1 MSVTMETRAPDPG
14 REAHTPFDAAMAERQ
29 RRLADAATQLKLEL
43 HGIDAVIDQV
53 IDAVRAWYVLP
64 QVITRPVIVCLWGL
78 TGTGK
83 TQLTRRL
90 AQLLGFYDRFV
101 EVQMDGFSNGSGSRG
116 TTVSGMLGNSGITE
130 GEPGILVLDEFQ
142 RFRTVDDKGKDLTAL
157 RYQDVWAL
165 LSDGRL
171 PPAVGSLQEIERKLA
186 DMRHT
191 EERAAREHDDDEP
204 DSDKRRRAAPL
215 RYRLD
220 PWDAQDIRQML
231 KLKEPLLEI
240 MEWPA
245 ARVHALLQEFQRSQ
259 QSWETDYSRL
269 LIFVSGNLDEMYA
282 HVAQRVEDCDTD
294 ADIFHDMTSRLTL
307 IDVKRALSQRF
318 RPEQIARLGNHHVIY
333 PSFNRATYELLVRDA
348 VQRYVGGIADSIGLR
363 FLVGDDVL
371 AEVYDNAVFP
381 TQGTRPLFS
390 SVHAILSASL
400 VDAALWAI
408 GEGVSPQ
415 SVLRV
420 TLSEDRRH
428 LAITA
433 SARGTPLRREFA
445 IPLELRRIKQR
456 ANRDFRALLAV
467 HEAGHGLVY
476 SLLFGRVPLEI
487 KINIASFEG
496 GYNSF
501 SRLQAVTRQNSLD
514 RICTILAGRA
524 AESLVFGEMACTTG
538 AEHDY
543 RQATEAASRYL
554 RYHGFGERISR
565 TDVTSNPDDHVNTD
579 VEPSNVAMEE
589 LLREQYTRAT
599 DLLRRHRAV
608 FKAVANQLMQDG
620 QVLPDAMVRLLAAHG
635 IEAVASAAA
644 QDGEGSAV
652 LESFAERLERFKE

>member
-29 RRLADAATQLKLEL
+29 RRLPDAATQLKLEL

-231 KLKEPLLEI
+231 KLREPLLEI

-269 LIFVSGNLDEMYA
+269 LIFVSGYLDEMYA
-282 HVAQRVEDCDTD
+282 HV
-294 ADIFHDMTSRLTL
+294 
-307 IDVKRALSQRF
+307 
-318 RPEQIARLGNHHVIY
+318 
-333 PSFNRATYELLVRDA
+333 
-348 VQRYVGGIADSIGLR
+348 
-363 FLVGDDVL
+363 
-371 AEVYDNAVFP
+371 
-381 TQGTRPLFS
+381 
-390 SVHAILSASL
+390 
-400 VDAALWAI
+400 
-408 GEGVSPQ
+408 
-415 SVLRV
+415 
-420 TLSEDRRH
+420 
-428 LAITA
+428 
-433 SARGTPLRREFA
+433 
-445 IPLELRRIKQR
+445 
-456 ANRDFRALLAV
+456 
-467 HEAGHGLVY
+467 
-476 SLLFGRVPLEI
+476 
-487 KINIASFEG
+487 

-635 IEAVASAAA
+635 IESVASAAA